1 MSTTNAKT
9 RQLSLT
15 EVLQEGFT
23 GFSVPSSNSESG
35 DPNEPF
41 KTAKASARRPRK
53 RRQPTGDTP
62 NPQTNKKVNQQT
74 TPPTMDSST
83 KKTDSILSDP
93 VELSP
98 ELKLLETRLQ
108 SKFELSIN
116 TALEP
121 IQEQLSKLAGTTDEV
136 AQQQIEIK
144 TLKLENN
151 ALKKIVTDLQGDYD
165 ELKTRLNKL
174 ENRSLERNLIFSGIP
189 ENRWENDDSRV
200 NTLYRYIA
208 NTYEYGTPQEKF
220 AKASSIV
227 IERCKRLGPRD
238 DNRTRPIRVEFASKY
253 DADKLYESRF
263 YMEKGVFIDH
273 EYNKETERARS
284 TLRPILKAAK
294 KIPEYKK
301 KCHLEGAKFI
311 LDGKSYSK
319 ESLHKLPERIS
330 SYNVSTKENDEVVG
344 FFGELSPFSNFHPSP
359 FRYNEQDYHCAKQLI
374 QHEKAKLF
382 GDIETEDKILK
393 ARSAIECK
401 QLAYETENYD
411 HNHWISNASR
421 LCKAGIRA
429 KYEQNNSLKKLLLN
443 TGTKKIVECSK
454 DRDWGTGVPLGRFDC
469 LSADKW
475 YSRGI
480 LGPLLM
486 EIRSELS
493 SSSIPVV
500 VAPAGDMEV
509 T

>member
-1 MSTTNAKT
+1 M
-9 RQLSLT
+9 R
-15 EVLQEGFT
+15 V
-23 GFSVPSSNSESG
+23 
-35 DPNEPF
+35 
-41 KTAKASARRPRK
+41 
-53 RRQPTGDTP
+53 
-62 NPQTNKKVNQQT
+62 
-74 TPPTMDSST
+74 
-83 KKTDSILSDP
+83 DSIWRKVCSWI
-93 VELSP
+93 
-98 ELKLLETRLQ
+98 T
-108 SKFELSIN
+108 
-116 TALEP
+116 
-121 IQEQLSKLAGTTDEV
+121 
-136 AQQQIEIK
+136 
-144 TLKLENN
+144 
-151 ALKKIVTDLQGDYD
+151 
-165 ELKTRLNKL
+165 
-174 ENRSLERNLIFSGIP
+174 
-189 ENRWENDDSRV
+189 
-200 NTLYRYIA
+200 
-208 NTYEYGTPQEKF
+208 
-220 AKASSIV
+220 
-227 IERCKRLGPRD
+227 
-238 DNRTRPIRVEFASKY
+238 NRT
-253 DADKLYESRF
+253 
-263 YMEKGVFIDH
+263 
-273 EYNKETERARS
+273 ETERARS

-359 FRYNEQDYHCAKQLI
+359 FRYNEQDYHCAEQLI

-382 GDIETEDKILK
+382 GDTETEDKILK

-411 HNHWISNASR
+411 HNHWISNASK

-500 VAPAGDMEV
+500 VAPAGGMEV
-509 T
+509 A